1 MGLLRRRVKLTRAQ
15 KDLKARY
22 SFIASLALAGVV
34 GVGVTLYQAQKLGG
48 IDYRRLSGGD
58 DGDAADDDHD
68 DDALCSHIESGV
80 SCCDSSQTFH
90 TKKSNVLTNRPNAS
104 RRHQDPSNIGLP
116 NPWVGGGATAV
127 YYTFMTFW
135 IFIGI
140 AIICDQFFEPSLEA
154 ISEALGLSPDVAGA
168 TFLAAGSSAPEL
180 FTSTADAFG
189 PAASVGI
196 GTIIG
201 SAMFNILIIVALS
214 AAIAAQAGAAL
225 DIDWRPVTR
234 DATFYTMSIILLG
247 VFFWDAKIY
256 WWEGAIMTGVYG
268 LYIYFMTI
276 NEWAMEK
283 MDEYYNK
290 SKIQPGAK
298 NSEEGDAAV
307 ELASKAMEEAPL
319 GDAEAGASS
328 GETGS
333 TPPPDTSEKAGDEG
347 KGDDDEEEE
356 RGDWDRLKGPASMAP
371 LDLLYWVLAYPFMF
385 LFTMTIP
392 DCDYPWFQEKFK
404 QVYWVTFT
412 MAILWI
418 GLLCHYMVE
427 FSLACACILG
437 IPPILVG
444 LLVLSVGTSVPDAIG
459 SMIAAR
465 EGEANMAI
473 ANAIGSN
480 VFDVLLGL
488 GLPWF
493 LAGVTVNKFE
503 PTPVNKDGI
512 LTWVFVLLFTVALF
526 VGVLKYNRWQMN
538 GELGKALVLI
548 YVLFF
553 IFVAVSPLF
562 MSED

>member
-22 SFIASLALAGVV
+22 SFAASLVLAGVL

-48 IDYRRLSGGD
+48 VDYRRLSGGD
-58 DGDAADDDHD
+58 DDDADDDD
-68 DDALCSHIESGV
+68 DGLCSHIMSG
-80 SCCDSSQTFH
+80 
-90 TKKSNVLTNRPNAS
+90 
-104 RRHQDPSNIGLP
+104 DPSNIGLP
-116 NPWVGGGATAV
+116 NPWVGGGATAA

-135 IFIGI
+135 IFVGI
-140 AIICDQFFEPSLEA
+140 AIICDEFFEPSLQK
-154 ISEALGLSPDVAGA
+154 ISDALGLSPDVAGA

-214 AAIAAQAGAAL
+214 AAIAAQNNAAL

-256 WWEGAIMTGVYG
+256 WWEGAIMTAVYG

-276 NEWAMEK
+276 NEWAMDK

-298 NSEEGDAAV
+298 NSEEGEAALEQAGL
-307 ELASKAMEEAPL
+307 ELTANKVEAPL
-319 GDAEAGASS
+319 GDAEAGAAA
-328 GETGS
+328 GETGG
-333 TPPPDTSEKAGDEG
+333 TPPPDTSEKADEG
-347 KGDDDEEEE
+347 KGGDDEDEEERE
-356 RGDWDRLKGPASMAP
+356 DWDRLKGPESKAP
-371 LDLLYWVLAYPFMF
+371 LDLLYWVLSYPFMV
-385 LFTMTIP
+385 LFTFTIP
-392 DCDYPWFQEKFK
+392 DCAYPWFQDKFK

-465 EGEANMAI
+465 QGEANMAI

-493 LAGVTVNKFE
+493 LAGVTVNNFE

-538 GELGKALVLI
+538 GELGKALVAI
-548 YVLFF
+548 YALFF

-562 MSED
+562 LSTD